1 MSGKQGG
8 SRMNT
13 SQPDQKKNVLLII
26 SDEWR
31 PDQLGMDPALT
42 PNYQALARD
51 GVSFTSHYG
60 QVMPCAPSRA
70 SILTGLYAMT
80 HRVVTNGSPM
90 ARHHRN
96 FAQHM
101 RSVGYSPILFGY
113 TDTATDPTGL
123 SPLDPALL
131 DFEGVLPG
139 MSVGALVGA
148 NPLRRVTI
156 CGDPICGV
164 WDTNLTTQRMSC
176 ARTTR
181 NQAAIA
187 VLRGTRRSMPLN
199 TATQPFL
206 QISSFPGYLN
216 RTKPGVRCSAT

>member
-1 MSGKQGG
+1 MSGKQRG

-51 GVSFTSHYG
+51 GVSFTNHYG

-80 HRVVTNGSPM
+80 HRVVTNGSPWHDITEISRNTCVLWAIRRSCLATLTPQPTRPAFRRWTRHFWTSKVYCPACPSVHLL
-90 ARHHRN
+90 ARIR
-96 FAQHM
+96 F
-101 RSVGYSPILFGY
+101 
-113 TDTATDPTGL
+113 
-123 SPLDPALL
+123 
-131 DFEGVLPG
+131 
-139 MSVGALVGA
+139 
-148 NPLRRVTI
+148 RRVTI
-156 CGDPICGV
+156 CGGPICGV

-206 QISSFPGYLN
+206 QISSFRGYLN
-216 RTKPGVRCSAT
+216 RTKPGVQCSAT